1 MLRYK
6 KRTKRPIKCPD
17 GCGEMIDPE
26 WPHICPWIAPWSDP
40 MKLTLATVEQVV
52 SDYRQWRKSE
62 NKKSFT
68 PLLQKFLSTSTPRDV
83 YNMIATACPELANAS
98 SLLHIPH
105 PPHAN
110 ETVLE
115 EAQRLTHGDRHDA
128 YGHPIHDL
136 TRTGDMATAM
146 IRHKLKPGE
155 RLEPEDIAM
164 IMIAVKLSR
173 EVNQPKRDNRV
184 DGPGYF
190 EVLDMIRQWREAHP
204 DEDPRLHY

>member
-1 MLRYK
+1 MLSQPERTTAREYIKTREQIMEQYRTWRYDTN
-6 KRTKRPIKCPD
+6 RSGASMGR
-17 GCGEMIDPE
+17 E
-26 WPHICPWIAPWSDP
+26 
-40 MKLTLATVEQVV
+40 
-52 SDYRQWRKSE
+52 
-62 NKKSFT
+62 
-68 PLLQKFLSTSTPRDV
+68 LQQFLSTSNPTNV
-83 YNMIATACPELANAS
+83 ASMIAAACPELVAS
-98 SLLHIPH
+98 SSLVEFPSK
-105 PPHAN
+105 AGRV